1 LVKFIQHSNVKPILR
16 KIDTGGD
23 YSFSIREDIHP
34 YLYHHWHYHPE
45 VELTLIRQGKGI
57 RLVGD
62 SMQPFEDGDLI
73 LLGANVPHLW
83 RSDSSYFEP
92 SSDLVIEAIAIH
104 FKADFWGEAFLA
116 LPEMALIKKILE
128 RAQRGIKISGRT
140 RAYITEKM
148 EEILHTQGVARIEQL
163 LHILNRIAT
172 SEECEPLASTGF
184 VQMFNASHADRI
196 DQIFNYTFTHFKEP
210 LSIHKVASAVN
221 LSPHSF
227 CRYFKTRTLKTYWQF
242 LLEVRIGH
250 ACKLLIE
257 NKRNISEIAFESGF
271 SNLSNFNRQFKTVM
285 QLTPLQYVKAYTAN
299 PQL

>member
-1 LVKFIQHSNVKPILR
+1 MVKFIQHSNVKPILR
-16 KIDTGGD
+16 KIDIGAD

-45 VELTLIRQGKGI
+45 VELTLIRRGNGM

-83 RSDSSYFEP
+83 RSDASYFEP
-92 SSDLVIEAIAIH
+92 SSDLIIEAVAIH
-104 FKADFWGEAFLA
+104 FKADFWGEVFLA
-116 LPEMALIKKILE
+116 LPEMVPVKKLME
-128 RAQRGIKISGRT
+128 RAQRGIKIKGNMRT
-140 RAYITEKM
+140 YIAEKM
-148 EEILHTQGVARIEQL
+148 EEIIHTRGIARIEQL
-163 LHILNRIAT
+163 LHILNGIAT
-172 SEECEPLASTGF
+172 SEEYELLSSTGF
-184 VQMFNASHADRI
+184 VQTFNASNTDRI
-196 DQIFNYTFTHFKEP
+196 DQIFNYTFTHFKES
-210 LSIHKVASAVN
+210 LSIHKIASAVN

-257 NKRNISEIAFESGF
+257 NKRNISDIAFESGF
-271 SNLSNFNRQFKTVM
+271 SNLSNFNRQFKSVM

-299 PQL
+299 LQL